1 VTIDGNNEI
10 RSAGDDLTAARQEL
24 IEEGGYL
31 ARCGFHAALA
41 GNLSARVGENR
52 LLCTSS
58 GADKSALKLSDLV
71 LCDLSGTVIEG
82 EGKPTSELSMHLMA
96 YRERPNVGAVIHAH
110 PPTATAFA
118 AVSLPLD
125 VLALP
130 EMVVLIGPIAL
141 VPYATPGTEELARQL
156 QKYLP
161 THDGFL
167 LENHGALSVG
177 KDLRQACQRMD
188 LIEQNA
194 RVTLAVRQLGK
205 PFQLDPQQLQALLE
219 IRSKRAAMLE

>member
-1 VTIDGNNEI
+1 MATTK
-10 RSAGDDLTAARQEL
+10 SMGDKNDLMAAKQEL
-24 IEEGGYL
+24 IEVGGYL
-31 ARCGFHAALA
+31 ANCGFHAALA
-41 GNLSARVGENR
+41 GNLSVRVGQDR
-52 LLCTSS
+52 LLGTSS
-58 GADKSALKLSDLV
+58 GADKSTLEFRDLV

-82 EGKPTSELSMHLMA
+82 EGNPTSELSMHLMV

-141 VPYATPGTEELARQL
+141 VPYATPGTDELARQL
-156 QKYLP
+156 QGYLP

-177 KDLRQACQRMD
+177 RDLRQACQRME

-194 RVTLAVRQLGK
+194 RVTLAVRQIGK
-205 PFQLDPQQLQALLE
+205 PFQLDQQQLQSLLD
-219 IRSKRAAMLE
+219 IRMKRAALLK